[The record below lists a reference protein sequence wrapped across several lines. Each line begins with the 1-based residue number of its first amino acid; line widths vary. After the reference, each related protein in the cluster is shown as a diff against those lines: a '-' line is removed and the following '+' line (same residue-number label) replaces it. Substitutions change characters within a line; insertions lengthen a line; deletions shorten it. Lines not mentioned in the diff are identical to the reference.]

1 MPVRTLD
8 PSDIS
13 DEERRQLL
21 EELDQFR
28 SARGMQDGETCVMRV
43 DGKEFSI
50 PGHLADEVLH
60 LLSEVASGREVS
72 VDAQETELTT
82 TEAAELLNVSRPHL
96 VDLLEDGEIPFHMTG
111 SHRRVYRRDVLEYKQ
126 KQRQEAEDAMQK
138 LADQAQNLDMGY

>member
-13 DEERRQLL
+13 DEELRQLL

-28 SARGMQDGETCVMRV
+28 SARDTQEGGTCVLSV
-43 DGKEFSI
+43 DGKELSI
-50 PGHLADEVLH
+50 PDRLADEVIH

-96 VDLLEDGEIPFHMTG
+96 VDLLEEGEIPFHMTG
-111 SHRRVYRRDVLEYKQ
+111 SHRRLYRRDVLEYKQ
-126 KQRQEAEDAMQK
+126 NQRQEAEEAMQK
-138 LADQAQNLDMGY
+138 LADQAQDLDMGY